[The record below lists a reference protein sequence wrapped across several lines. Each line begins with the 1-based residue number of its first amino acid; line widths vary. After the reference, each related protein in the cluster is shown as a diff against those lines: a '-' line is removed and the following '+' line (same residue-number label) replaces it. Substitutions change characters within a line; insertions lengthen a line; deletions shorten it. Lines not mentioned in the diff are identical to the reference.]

1 MIALDGK
8 IHEHQKEYDEQRDLI
23 LKEKNLTTI
32 RFKNEELEEMETV
45 LLKVKTQLNAPLH
58 L

>member
-1 MIALDGK
+1 VIALDGK
-8 IHEHQKEYDEQRDLI
+8 IHENQKEYDEQRDLI